1 MTEHGAAFLPW
12 APATFLICSPC
23 FSNFQKEKKHNN
35 NIISVFLFFATRRT
49 GEIDAPSPRCV
60 FTSLFVRLPCSLLIS
75 HYPFL
80 HPCHWGPP
88 GTGPAP
94 ASVRATAGAHSARPG
109 GPTPSTALGFF
120 CFLFSFLSFV
130 SFFSFVLLA
139 CKLLPP
145 PSPLY
150 ISLFFAPLHA
160 S

>member
-1 MTEHGAAFLPW
+1 MPPSFLAW

-75 HYPFL
+75 HSPFL

-94 ASVRATAGAHSARPG
+94 ASVRATAGARSARPG
-109 GPTPSTALGFF
+109 GPAPSSTALGFF

-139 CKLLPP
+139 CKLRPAPP
-145 PSPLY
+145 LSL
-150 ISLFFAPLHA
+150 IFLFFRL
-160 S
+160 